1 LQAPLSH
8 CAAAQEAG
16 RALAG
21 GEAADAFG
29 GVLVPRAGGAAA
41 GDAAAPAARADART
55 QELLDAY
62 FGADDQLPA
71 GERFLKGFI
80 RNKVAPPRSGGPAF
94 RLAGVAIKPPH
105 VRELRVEEPRDVLPA
120 GGS

>member
-1 LQAPLSH
+1 MRDASAPLPLR
-8 CAAAQEAG
+8 AAAQEAG

-41 GDAAAPAARADART
+41 SDVAAPAGRADART

-62 FGADDQLPA
+62 FGADDQLPE

-80 RNKVAPPRSGGPAF
+80 RNKVAPPRSAGPDLRPRASQGLVLS
-94 RLAGVAIKPPH
+94 RPH
-105 VRELRVEEPRDVLPA
+105 V
-120 GGS
+120 